1 MPLQVREVDSSGF
14 IVRNKLF
21 SKLVECALIDLIPRL
36 PHQIEIKM
44 QIVQRDQAQPENF
57 LGFNQMADVTATK
70 FTATHAV
77 AIVFDRPLISRK
89 LRVFQLERAGGSKR
103 GSIPRYS
110 RWQSAI
116 EHV

>member
-14 IVRNKLF
+14 IVRNKLV

-44 QIVQRDQAQPENF
+44 QIVQRDQPQPENF

-70 FTATHAV
+70 FTATHPV
-77 AIVFDRPLISRK
+77 AIVFERPPTSPK
-89 LRVFQLERAGGSKR
+89 LPVFQIQR
-103 GSIPRYS
+103 PR
-110 RWQSAI
+110 R
-116 EHV
+116 